1 MGNDNSKTSSEDI
14 SPKPA
19 NIHGSHFNVNSG
31 HGHKKKKEI
40 KVISGGDEI
49 NANNIK
55 MMNKPMP
62 PIDELVQ
69 MFELLMDEI
78 NIPNSKKEDLRNRTN
93 EQKWMMIQSHMNDRG
108 SDQKDVVECNKIIE
122 EIKTE
127 PTVQNLKNLAI
138 LLRSQPISWVA
149 AFVEGDGLTVLLQNL
164 KEIREVNND
173 KNTELEE
180 LYIKCL
186 KSFMNNKIGL
196 TAIIETPE
204 SLFTITM
211 SLLSS
216 SSRTQA
222 LVLDILSAVC
232 LITHDSTLKAITD
245 FSEQVR
251 EFNRFETIVH
261 CLEKTLHHKDERSE
275 IAVAKDL
282 QLACLSFIN
291 SIICGVNKN
300 DLEFRMHIRY
310 EFLKL
315 GIENII
321 DAISETSENKL
332 VHTQIDIFRDV
343 MERDDEQLYAKYEL
357 KVKNIDLDNPNEVF
371 KILEKTLRS
380 TNCWAYVIDVF
391 KHYLLIPTNT
401 TLRVKYWQI
410 ISKLL
415 NQLVLQR
422 ENEDPD
428 PGQALIHIN
437 YKTIIND
444 LEDDNK
450 SLIIDLKEELKKAR
464 EANKKREKDYEN
476 QIEELNKNIKTA
488 NEELEEFRKLTG
500 NKRELITVLKDQNDK
515 LEKLVREKF
524 TNPEEADKFLEKLK
538 TEFKGA
544 LTIGVSLND
553 MKPDEGKAADGSA
566 PPPPPPS
573 GNAPPPPPPPP
584 VEGGS
589 APPPPPS
596 GNAPPPP
603 PPLPGMNGAP
613 PPPPPMP
620 GMGGAPPPPPMPGM
634 GGGPPPPP
642 PMPGM
647 GGAPPPPPMPGMG
660 GAPPPPPMPG
670 MGGAPPPPPMPGM
683 GGGPPPP
690 PMPGMGGP
698 PPPPGMPG
706 FAPPPPIPGMGFPAF
721 GAMNNG
727 LPQKVSR
734 RTPGVNLKALNWVK
748 LDNAMISKTFWKD
761 IDEKDIDKSFDNDWK
776 LEFENIF
783 ASKVVGGTKTAKD
796 QTVQAP
802 KKVEITFLD
811 GKRSQNCNI
820 MLKHIKLNPIEKI
833 VQIIYECD
841 ESILTKDLILELQ
854 KFIPTNDEISLIKEN
869 IANKA
874 QMATAERYLTECS
887 TINFYEDRLKALYT
901 KYFFDEWYDDASSMI
916 TSLKGATNDIKNS
929 KNVKELLNI
938 ILLLGNHLNTGR
950 RGNAYGFKLES
961 ILKLVDTKANMD
973 GRKYTLLH
981 YLVDLVQKKFPEL
994 LNLHEEL
1001 TNIEEGS
1008 KITIPDIRQVLNS
1021 IRVGL
1026 KDVETALNKIEK
1038 AKELKKEE
1046 PPFPDKFPT
1055 MIQDF
1060 YKEAKEHYDKL
1071 NKQLDDVEQNYKDL
1085 CSQFGEDPS
1094 KMSPEEFFGIFKNFW
1109 SQFQVAKKENEVY
1122 EAKLLEAKKK
1132 EEQQKQARNKRKAVQ
1147 ESKGFTDDVSEEKD
1161 HTSSSSNKVEEKALD
1176 DIINSIRTGSAFNS
1190 SPKKKPGR
1198 SGAGKIGA
1206 KKLPDLEVTPKN
1218 QSNTASVKAANIQ
1231 A

>member
-1 MGNDNSKTSSEDI
+1 MGNDNSKTSSEDV
-14 SPKPA
+14 SPKEKTV
-19 NIHGSHFNVNSG
+19 HGSHFNVNSG

-40 KVISGGDEI
+40 KII
-49 NANNIK
+49 NTEDVNPNGIK
-55 MMNKPMP
+55 MVNRPMP

-108 SDQKDVVECNKIIE
+108 SDQKDVVECTKIIE
-122 EIKTE
+122 EIKTA
-127 PTVQNLKNLAI
+127 PSVQNLKNLAI

-164 KEIREVNND
+164 REIREVNND

-204 SLFTITM
+204 SLLTITM

-232 LITHDSTLKAITD
+232 LIAHDSTLKAMTD

-251 EFNRFETIVH
+251 EFHRFETVVH

-275 IAVAKDL
+275 IAAAKDL

-310 EFLKL
+310 EFLTL
-315 GIENII
+315 GIENVI

-332 VHTQIDIFRDV
+332 IHTQIDIFRDV
-343 MERDDEQLYAKYEL
+343 MERDDEQLYNKYEL
-357 KVKNIDLDNPNEVF
+357 KVKNVDLDNPQEVF
-371 KILEKTLRS
+371 KILEKTLRN
-380 TNCWAYVIDVF
+380 TNCWAYIIDVF
-391 KHYLLIPTNT
+391 KHYLLIPSNT

-450 SLIIDLKEELKKAR
+450 AYILDLKEELKKAR

-476 QIEELNKNIKTA
+476 QIEELNKNFKTA
-488 NEELEEFRKLTG
+488 NEELEEYKKLTG
-500 NKRELITVLKDQNDK
+500 NKKELIAVLKEQNSK
-515 LEKLVREKF
+515 FESLLKEKF
-524 TNPEEADKFLEKLK
+524 TNAEDAEKILEKLK
-538 TEFKGA
+538 SEFKGP
-544 LTIGVSLND
+544 LTIGVSLKE
-553 MKPDEGKAADGSA
+553 MTPDKAPATGGAPPPPPASGGA
-566 PPPPPPS
+566 PPPPPPPPPPGMDGAPAPAPPPPPS
-573 GNAPPPPPPPP
+573 SNAPPPPPPPP
-584 VEGGS
+584 GMGG
-589 APPPPPS
+589 
-596 GNAPPPP
+596 PPPP
-603 PPLPGMNGAP
+603 PPPPGMGGGP
-613 PPPPPMP
+613 PPPPPPPGMGGGPPPPPPPPGMGGGPPPPPPPPGMGGGPPPPPPPP

-634 GGGPPPPP
+634 GGPPPPP
-642 PMPGM
+642 
-647 GGAPPPPPMPGMG
+647 
-660 GAPPPPPMPG
+660 
-670 MGGAPPPPPMPGM
+670 
-683 GGGPPPP
+683 
-690 PMPGMGGP
+690 
-698 PPPPGMPG
+698 MPG
-706 FAPPPPIPGMGFPAF
+706 FAPPPPIPGMGFAPM
-721 GAMNNG
+721 MNNG
-727 LPQKVSR
+727 LPQKATR

-748 LDNAMISKTFWKD
+748 LDNAMISKTIWKD
-761 IDEKDIDKSFDNDWK
+761 LDEKDIDKGFDNDWK
-776 LEFENIF
+776 LEFETIF
-783 ASKVVGGTKTAKD
+783 ASKTVGGTKTAKD
-796 QTVQAP
+796 QTIQAP

-841 ESILTKDLILELQ
+841 ESVLTKDLILELQ
-854 KFIPTNDEISLIKEN
+854 KFIPTNDEINMIKEN
-869 IANKA
+869 IANKE
-874 QMATAERYLTECS
+874 QMAPAERYLTECS

-901 KYFFDEWYDDASSMI
+901 KYFFDEWYDDASSMV

-929 KNVKELLNI
+929 KKVKELLNI

-961 ILKLVDTKANMD
+961 ILKLIDTKANMEN
-973 GRKYTLLH
+973 RKYTLLH

-1001 TNIEEGS
+1001 LNIEEGS
-1008 KITIPDIRQVLNS
+1008 KITIPDIRQVLTS
-1021 IRVGL
+1021 IRCGL

-1046 PPFPDKFPT
+1046 PPFPDKFPP

-1060 YKEAKEHYDKL
+1060 YKEAKEHFDKL

-1109 SQFQVAKKENEVY
+1109 NQFQQAKKENEVY
-1122 EAKLLEAKKK
+1122 EAKILEAKKK
-1132 EEQQKQARNKRKAVQ
+1132 EEQKLARKNKKAVQ
-1147 ESKGFTDDVSEEKD
+1147 ESKGFTDETTDDKE
-1161 HTSSSSNKVEEKALD
+1161 HPSSAKVEEKALD

-1190 SPKKKPGR
+1190 SPKKKPGASR
-1198 SGAGKIGA
+1198 KDVSKIGN
-1206 KKLPDLEVTPKN
+1206 KLPKLDNPKN
-1218 QSNTASVKAANIQ
+1218 QANTAAKAVSFQ

>member
-1 MGNDNSKTSSEDI
+1 MGNENSKTSSEDV
-14 SPKPA
+14 SPKEKSY
-19 NIHGSHFNVNSG
+19 HGSHFNINAG

-40 KVISGGDEI
+40 KII
-49 NANNIK
+49 NSDDVNPNGIK
-55 MMNKPMP
+55 MENRPMP

-78 NIPNSKKEDLRNRTN
+78 NIPNSKKEDLRNKTN

-108 SDQKDVVECNKIIE
+108 GDQKDVVECTKIIE
-122 EIKTE
+122 EIKTA
-127 PTVQNLKNLAI
+127 PSVQNLKNLAI
-138 LLRSQPISWVA
+138 LLRSQPISWVQ

-164 KEIREVNND
+164 REIREVNND

-204 SLFTITM
+204 SLLTITM
-211 SLLSS
+211 SLLSPS
-216 SSRTQA
+216 ARTQA

-251 EFNRFETIVH
+251 EFHRFETIVH
-261 CLEKTLHHKDERSE
+261 CLERTLHHKDERSE
-275 IAVAKDL
+275 IAAAKDL

-310 EFLKL
+310 EFLTL

-332 VHTQIDIFRDV
+332 IHTQIDIFRDV
-343 MERDDEQLYAKYEL
+343 MERDDEQLYNKYEL
-357 KVKNIDLDNPNEVF
+357 KVKNVDLDNPQEVF
-371 KILEKTLRS
+371 KILEKTLRN
-380 TNCWAYVIDVF
+380 TNCWAYIIDVF
-391 KHYLLIPTNT
+391 KHYLLIPSNT

-410 ISKLL
+410 ISKLV

-450 SLIIDLKEELKKAR
+450 AYILDLKEELKKAR

-476 QIEELNKNIKTA
+476 QIEELNKNFKTA
-488 NEELEEFRKLTG
+488 NDELEEYKKLTG
-500 NKRELITVLKDQNDK
+500 DKKELISVLKEQNSK
-515 LEKLVREKF
+515 FESLLKEKF
-524 TNPEEADKFLEKLK
+524 TNAEDAEKILEKLK
-538 TEFKGA
+538 SEFKGP
-544 LTIGVSLND
+544 LTIGVSLKE
-553 MKPDEGKAADGSA
+553 MTPDKAGGA
-566 PPPPPPS
+566 PPAPS

-584 VEGGS
+584 GGN
-589 APPPPPS
+589 APPPPPPPP
-596 GNAPPPP
+596 GMGGAPPPPP
-603 PPLPGMNGAP
+603 PPLPGMGGP
-613 PPPPPMP
+613 PPPPPPP
-620 GMGGAPPPPPMPGM
+620 GMGGPPPPPPPPGMGGPPPPPPPPGTGGPPPPPPPPGMGGPPPPPPPPGAGGAPPPPPMPGM
-634 GGGPPPPP
+634 RGPP
-642 PMPGM
+642 
-647 GGAPPPPPMPGMG
+647 
-660 GAPPPPPMPG
+660 
-670 MGGAPPPPPMPGM
+670 
-683 GGGPPPP
+683 
-690 PMPGMGGP
+690 GP
-698 PPPPGMPG
+698 PPPPGFG
-706 FAPPPPIPGMGFPAF
+706 PPPPIPGMGFAPM
-721 GAMNNG
+721 MNNG
-727 LPQKVSR
+727 LPQKGTR
-734 RTPGVNLKALNWVK
+734 RTPGVNLKAFNWVK
-748 LDNAMISKTFWKD
+748 LDNAMISKTIWKD
-761 IDEKDIDKSFDNDWK
+761 LDEKDIDKNFDDTWK
-776 LEFENIF
+776 LEFETIF
-783 ASKVVGGTKTAKD
+783 ASKTVGGTKTAKD
-796 QTVQAP
+796 QTIQAP

-841 ESILTKDLILELQ
+841 ESVLTKDLILELQ
-854 KFIPTNDEISLIKEN
+854 KFIPTNDEICMIKEN
-869 IANKA
+869 IANKE
-874 QMATAERYLTECS
+874 QMASAERYLTECS
-887 TINFYEDRLKALYT
+887 TISFYEDRLKALYT
-901 KYFFDEWYDDASSMI
+901 KYFFDEWYDDASSMV

-929 KNVKELLNI
+929 KKVKELLNI

-961 ILKLVDTKANMD
+961 ILKLIDTKANMEN
-973 GRKYTLLH
+973 RKFTLLH
-981 YLVDLVQKKFPEL
+981 YLVDLVEKKFPEL

-1001 TNIEEGS
+1001 LNIEEGS
-1008 KITIPDIRQVLNS
+1008 KITIPDIRQVLTS
-1021 IRVGL
+1021 IRSGL
-1026 KDVETALNKIEK
+1026 KDVEGALNKIEK

-1046 PPFPDKFPT
+1046 PPFPDKFPA

-1071 NKQLDDVEQNYKDL
+1071 SKQLDDVEQNYKDL

-1109 SQFQVAKKENEVY
+1109 NQFQQAKKENEAY
-1122 EAKLLEAKKK
+1122 EAKILEAKKK
-1132 EEQQKQARNKRKAVQ
+1132 EEQMKARKNKKIAVQ
-1147 ESKGFTDDVSEEKD
+1147 ENKGFTDENTEEGG
-1161 HTSSSSNKVEEKALD
+1161 HHPSASKVEEKALD
-1176 DIINSIRTGSAFNS
+1176 DIINSIRTGSAFS
-1190 SPKKKPGR
+1190 SGPKKKPGASR
-1198 SGAGKIGA
+1198 NLNDKKDVSKIG
-1206 KKLPDLEVTPKN
+1206 KKLPMPISENPKTEAN
-1218 QSNTASVKAANIQ
+1218 ISANTAVQSS
-1231 A
+1231 